1 MRKTGE
7 HKCLFVRIAA
17 CDCDHP
23 GGCNIITFPLYT
35 CYCCYSSIQM
45 PRTQAQRC
53 TAPPCY
59 QLWINILN
67 EGKTTPEGDKKHLC
81 CHSPTPAPSSGQR
94 PAAGIQQM
102 GPVPAAR
109 AALATYFI
117 LKGILFLFSPNKHNF
132 WCKKSLFVS
141 ALYHFQHL
149 WDTCTTLPGSDTCD
163 VLRDRCRCYREIPPP
178 SKYICSRQ
186 PEPEC
191 VRCKSLSEPELV
203 PSAAPNYSDIGAYN
217 ELETPGQG
225 RGISPYHTW
234 LSLSIW
240 QD

>member
-1 MRKTGE
+1 MREKQ
-7 HKCLFVRIAA
+7 
-17 CDCDHP
+17 HP
-23 GGCNIITFPLYT
+23 KATKNT
-35 CYCCYSSIQM
+35 C
-45 PRTQAQRC
+45 AV
-53 TAPPCY
+53 TAPDSGSELRTAATSCR
-59 QLWINILN
+59 N
-67 EGKTTPEGDKKHLC
+67 TTDGAC
-81 CHSPTPAPSSGQR
+81 PST
-94 PAAGIQQM
+94 
-102 GPVPAAR
+102 

-117 LKGILFLFSPNKHNF
+117 LKGILFLLSPNKHNF
-132 WCKKSLFVS
+132 WCKKPLFVS

-149 WDTCTTLPGSDTCD
+149 WDTCTALLGSDTCA
-163 VLRDRCRCYREIPPP
+163 VPRDRCRCYREIPPP

-234 LSLSIW
+234 LTLSIG